1 MSIIIIVILLT
12 LLCDGR
18 TDIVVTDSTY
28 EYGIFENFDQIR
40 DVFIKEQQLVNELNI
55 IKGIVCSSL
64 T

>member
-1 MSIIIIVILLT
+1 MSIIIIFILLT
-12 LLCDGR
+12 LFCDGR
-18 TDIVVTDSTY
+18 TDTVVTDSTY